1 MESDVTQ
8 SALFYKLWAW
18 ADKNRKQ
25 LLYALI
31 GLVVLGAILAFYLAH
46 ASEKQTDAN
55 NALSKL
61 TAGGVLP
68 NAPQPAPDSLLKVT
82 SDYPDTDAGQRAL
95 LLAGGDLFASGKYDL
110 AQAQFQKFIQTYNG
124 SPLVAQAAL
133 GAASCSDA
141 LGKTNDA
148 IAGYQSV
155 SDRYPSQN
163 VAPQAKLSLARLLEG
178 QGKFKEARAQL
189 EEVGRAYPG
198 TVSSEAMSRL
208 QELIAAHPELNA
220 AATPPPGTSGTE
232 LRNAINQAVTVS
244 KTSAAPVINIKAP

>member
-8 SALFYKLWAW
+8 SALFYKTWAW

-25 LLYALI
+25 LLYGLI
-31 GLVVLGAILAFYLAH
+31 GLVVVGIILAFYLAH

-55 NALSKL
+55 DALSKL
-61 TAGGVLP
+61 TASSVLP
-68 NAPQPAPDSLLKVT
+68 NAPQPTPDALLKVN

-95 LLAGGDLFASGKYDL
+95 LLAAGDLFASGKYDIAL
-110 AQAQFQKFIQTYNG
+110 AQFQKFIQNYAN

-155 SDRYPSQN
+155 ADRYTLQN
-163 VAPQAKLSLARLLEG
+163 VAPQARLGLARLLEA

-189 EEVGRAYPG
+189 EEASRSYPG
-198 TVSSEAMSRL
+198 TVSSEAVSRL
-208 QELIAAHPELNA
+208 QELLAAHPELNA
-220 AATPPPGTSGTE
+220 AVPPAGVPAGALTNSSS
-232 LRNAINQAVTVS
+232 QAVSIS
-244 KTSAAPVINIKAP
+244 KTSSAPVINLKAP